1 MIFPVSDC
9 HKKENTSF
17 LHKKHWEISYGKRN
31 HYSKNVYYF
40 GTIRIHILL
49 KREYILNC

>member
-17 LHKKHWEISYGKRN
+17 LHKKHSEISYGKKKPLFEKYISFRN
-31 HYSKNVYYF
+31 NSY
-40 GTIRIHILL
+40 ILL